1 MKRQETQEEELHA
14 RQSEETHFRIAS
26 SGGDGVG
33 RGVLRF
39 LAPGLPVF
47 GNRRLAD
54 LACVIHG

>member
-1 MKRQETQEEELHA
+1 MKWQETQKEEL

-26 SGGDGVG
+26 SGGDGIG
-33 RGVLRF
+33 RGGSVLRF

-47 GNRRLAD
+47 DNRRLAD